1 MLDVMKNER
10 IIHVLAR
17 HADMDLDKI
26 ISRLMN
32 LRRDETRVEK

>member
-1 MLDVMKNER
+1 MKNGH

-17 HADMDLDKI
+17 RADMDLDKKI